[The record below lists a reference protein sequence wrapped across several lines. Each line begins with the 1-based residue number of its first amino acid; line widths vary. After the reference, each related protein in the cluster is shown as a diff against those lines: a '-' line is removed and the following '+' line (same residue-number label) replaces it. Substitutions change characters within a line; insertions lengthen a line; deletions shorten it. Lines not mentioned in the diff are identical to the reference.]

1 MAVVCRAGSR
11 LRRLSGGAGAFPR
24 QPALVSAVL
33 SDALQCRHRQPGNA
47 TIVLPTY
54 VRTYVLRPSMAAVY
68 DVTCTTTHAYAS
80 TVSLQTPSRHDM
92 QSAAAAICCTSSALM
107 CTVRIVKTA

>member
-47 TIVLPTY
+47 TIVLPS

-80 TVSLQTPSRHDM
+80 TVSLQTPSRHDI
-92 QSAAAAICCTSSALM
+92 QSAAAAICWTSSALM
-107 CTVRIVKTA
+107 CVVRIVKAV